1 MELNNSNRK
10 VEITKEI
17 AQLIVPLRPE
27 EFQQLELNILSEG
40 CRDPLI
46 VWEGPNRKLIL
57 LDGHNRLRICQEHN
71 QDYQIKILTFEDYT
85 EAKFWM
91 INNQLGRR
99 NLNPDQMS
107 YYRGLKYNNIKNSR
121 GGIEKVRSKGQ
132 TTAPTSIRLANEFNI
147 SQSTIKRDSRF
158 AIGLNIIGQSNP
170 SLKKNILTGKSKV
183 NKNDIQLLAD
193 AENPSSVVI
202 KNEADLYNKAKLIRE
217 NTQSQLEQERSSIRE
232 EKVKKA
238 QEILAA
244 KDPMFLGKEERI
256 SQLKGRIISVINRSI
271 REKDSG
277 KLNELTE
284 LINRLAKAIAM
295 D

>member
-1 MELNNSNRK
+1 
-10 VEITKEI
+10 
-17 AQLIVPLRPE
+17 
-27 EFQQLELNILSEG
+27 
-40 CRDPLI
+40 
-46 VWEGPNRKLIL
+46 
-57 LDGHNRLRICQEHN
+57 
-71 QDYQIKILTFEDYT
+71 
-85 EAKFWM
+85 
-91 INNQLGRR
+91 
-99 NLNPDQMS
+99 
-107 YYRGLKYNNIKNSR
+107 
-121 GGIEKVRSKGQ
+121 
-132 TTAPTSIRLANEFNI
+132 
-147 SQSTIKRDSRF
+147 
-158 AIGLNIIGQSNP
+158 
-170 SLKKNILTGKSKV
+170 
-183 NKNDIQLLAD
+183 
-193 AENPSSVVI
+193 VVI

-256 SQLKGRIISVINRSI
+256 SQLKGQIISVINRSI